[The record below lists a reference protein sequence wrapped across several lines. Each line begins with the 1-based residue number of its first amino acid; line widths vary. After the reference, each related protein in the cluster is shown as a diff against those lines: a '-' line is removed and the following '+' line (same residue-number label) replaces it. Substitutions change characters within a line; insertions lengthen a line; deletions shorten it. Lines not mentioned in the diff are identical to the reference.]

1 MLFEDYV
8 KNELKTAGMLDEGLV
23 KAKKDIDHGKV
34 RNNHTETTRADQ
46 KIVKDDGES
55 VVVPYLRPEE
65 LNRTRAQ
72 SRFGQ
77 KKRNAKMAL
86 IQKKRKLAFRLRRLM
101 NIKYNDDDRLNN
113 TKSQNH
119 RESEPSKH

>member
-34 RNNHTETTRADQ
+34 RNNHKETTRADQ

-101 NIKYNDDDRLNN
+101 NIKYNYDDRLNN

>member
-77 KKRNAKMAL
+77 KKRNAKMAM
-86 IQKKRKLAFRLRRLM
+86 IQAKRKRAFRLRRLM
-101 NIKYNDDDRLNN
+101 NIKYNYDDRLNN
-113 TKSQNH
+113 IKSQKH